1 LVGYKQKPVDMNSS
15 KEKLITAIRS
25 AADSILKGENYQ
37 WGHMG
42 SCNCGHLAQQLTEKS
57 KEEIH
62 RYAMEKH
69 GDWAEQVLDFC
80 PTSGMSMDW
89 LISELTSCGLTTR
102 DLIDLERL
110 TNEEVLK
117 KAGVTHLEKNKKED
131 VVLYMETWASCL
143 EIV

>member
-1 LVGYKQKPVDMNSS
+1 MNSP
-15 KEKLITAIRS
+15 KGKLITALRS
-25 AADSILKGENYQ
+25 AASNIEKGSHYE
-37 WGHMG
+37 WGNMG

-57 KEEIH
+57 KAEIH

-89 LISELTSCGLTTR
+89 LISELTSYGLTTR

-110 TNEEVLK
+110 SKEEVLQ
-117 KAGVTHLEKNKKED
+117 KAGVTHLEKNQKDD
-131 VVLYMETWASCL
+131 VVLYMKSWANLL
-143 EIV
+143 EEA

>member
-1 LVGYKQKPVDMNSS
+1 MNS
-15 KEKLITAIRS
+15 KKDKLILALRQ
-25 AADSILKGENYQ
+25 AADSINEGSHYE

-42 SCNCGHLAQQLTEKS
+42 SCNCGHLAQQLTARS
-57 KEEIH
+57 KGEIH

-89 LISELTSCGLTTR
+89 LISELTSYGLTTR

-110 TNEEVLK
+110 SKEDILE
-117 KAGVTHLEKNKKED
+117 KAGVTHLEKNKKDD
-131 VVLYMETWASCL
+131 VVTYMNAWASLL
-143 EIV
+143 EEV

>member
-1 LVGYKQKPVDMNSS
+1 MNST
-15 KEKLITAIRS
+15 KDKLVTALRS
-25 AADSILKGENYQ
+25 AANNIAQGSHYE

-42 SCNCGHLAQQLTEKS
+42 SCNCGHLAQQLTDKS
-57 KEEIH
+57 KAEIH

-89 LISELTSCGLTTR
+89 LISELTSYGLTTR

-110 TNEEVLK
+110 SKEEVLK
-117 KAGVTHLEKNKKED
+117 KAGVVHLEKNQKED
-131 VVLYMETWASCL
+131 VVLYMNSWASLL
-143 EIV
+143 EEV